1 MRSHRFSA
9 CAALVALT
17 FGSLA
22 PVREARAAGLYF
34 GDRGVRPLGRGG
46 AFVAGADDLG
56 AVAYNPAGVF
66 DAGSQ
71 FLFDA
76 SWVRFGNEYTRRAW
90 VEQRDPNTGEVLG
103 GSEVVYPTVRGQ
115 SAVLPLPTLAASFR
129 LRDDLVLAVGAFAPY
144 AAIMSYPELLGGKPA
159 PQRYSLLTLEGSGLG
174 FVGSWLGWKP
184 SERFRVGG
192 GVELL
197 VGKFGATTMFS
208 ACVPDRFLCAPEQ
221 PDWDTLM
228 QITAGPIVAPSGVV
242 GGKFLATPRVT
253 LGAAVHAPFFVRAP
267 VTVRSRLPSRGAF
280 ASAVQEGDRGS
291 IAFELPWTA
300 SLGVE
305 VRPLDALRVELA
317 ASLQGWG
324 MHEAIRVSPDDVVL
338 RNVVGFPD
346 PYKLPTQRLERGFR
360 DAVAVRLGGEYRLAF
375 GDVALTLRGGGSF
388 ESSAVPP
395 EKITVLTVDG
405 PKGTVSVGTGISVGK
420 WRFDAVYAHV
430 FVGSTDLD
438 PRDARAPLLVPVQ
451 ANAAPYYVNGGSY
464 ASSGDV
470 LGIGLAYQL
479 GSVAPPRHVEI
490 EAAPSAAREK
500 GEPASV
506 R

>member
-1 MRSHRFSA
+1 MRLRR
-9 CAALVALT
+9 ALV
-17 FGSLA
+17 LA
-22 PVREARAAGLYF
+22 TLSVLVVQAARPRDAFAAGLYF
-34 GDRGVRPLGRGG
+34 GDRGVRPLGRAG

-103 GSEVVYPTVRGQ
+103 GSERVFPTVSGE
-115 SAVLPLPTLAASFR
+115 SAVLPLPTVVGSLR
-129 LRDDLVLAVGAFAPY
+129 LRDDLVLAMGAFAPY

-174 FVGSWLGWKP
+174 FVGAWLGWKP
-184 SERFRVGG
+184 HERWRVGA

-197 VGKFGATTMFS
+197 VGKFAATTMFS
-208 ACVPDRFLCAPEQ
+208 ACIPDRFLCAPEQ
-221 PDWDTLM
+221 PEWDTLM
-228 QITAGPIVAPSGVV
+228 QITAGPIVAPSGVL
-242 GGKFLATPRVT
+242 GAKFLATPRVT
-253 LGAAVHAPFFVRAP
+253 VGASVHAPFFVRAP
-267 VTVRSRLPSRGAF
+267 VTVRSRLPTTATF
-280 ASAVQEGDRGS
+280 ATAIQEGDRGS
-291 IAFELPWTA
+291 IAFELPWSA
-300 SLGVE
+300 SLGVQ
-305 VRPLDALRVELA
+305 VRPLDALAVELA
-317 ASLQGWG
+317 ASVQGWG
-324 MHEAIRVSPDDVVL
+324 MHDAIRVSPDEVVL

-360 DAVAVRLGGEYRLAF
+360 DAVAVRLGGEYRLDL
-375 GDVALTLRGGGSF
+375 GDVALTLRGGASF

-395 EKITVLTVDG
+395 DKITVLTVDG
-405 PKGTVSVGTGISVGK
+405 PKATVSVGTGVGVGR

-430 FVGSTDLD
+430 FVGTTDLD

-451 ANAAPYYVNGGSY
+451 ANAAPYYVNGGRY
-464 ASSGDV
+464 VSSGDV
-470 LGIGLAYQL
+470 LGLGLTYQF
-479 GSVAPPRHVEI
+479 GSVAPARHVDVET
-490 EAAPSAAREK
+490 AAPTARQER
-500 GEPASV
+500 EPTPV